1 MIHILQY
8 LHSTDSG
15 SISCRAHAD
24 PEITQKVFFDL
35 TVAGKPAGRVV
46 VGLYGN
52 AVPKTVANF
61 VALGE
66 DVPHICAVLIQQ
78 GLCYSGF
85 CMP

>member
-1 MIHILQY
+1 M
-8 LHSTDSG
+8 
-15 SISCRAHAD
+15 
-24 PEITQKVFFDL
+24 FFDL

-66 DVPHICAVLIQQ
+66 EMPRICALNVQQ
-78 GLCYSGF
+78 WLFILAFTC
-85 CMP
+85 